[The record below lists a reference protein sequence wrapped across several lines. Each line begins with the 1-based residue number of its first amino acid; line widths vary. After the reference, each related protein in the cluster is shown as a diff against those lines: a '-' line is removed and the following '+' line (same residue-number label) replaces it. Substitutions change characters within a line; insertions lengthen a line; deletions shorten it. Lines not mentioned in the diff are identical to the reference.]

1 MVMEMRLLACKV
13 YMILIQH
20 LQSKIVQAPSTTWT
34 TSLLV
39 KTQGLDNGCIKA
51 RFCTNPS
58 GRKRDLGASYN
69 TYEGYM
75 GNDASYNS
83 ANTSADDVVEYTI
96 GLTHSC
102 SAMEPHETA
111 TRWTM
116 NLVRSTKSVGFRV
129 GLMSKTA
136 PVTRLDQPGDVPMS
150 KAQRKY
156 HISGV
161 EYYLS

>member
-13 YMILIQH
+13 YMMLIKH
-20 LQSKIVQAPSTTWT
+20 LQSKIVQALSTTWT

-39 KTQGLDNGCIKA
+39 KTQGLDNGRITA

-58 GRKRDLGASYN
+58 GRKRYLGASYN

-96 GLTHSC
+96 GLTYSC
-102 SAMEPHETA
+102 SVMEPHETA
-111 TRWTM
+111 TRWTI
-116 NLVRSTKSVGFRV
+116 NLVYSTKS
-129 GLMSKTA
+129 LA
-136 PVTRLDQPGDVPMS
+136 PVTRLDQSDDVSMS
-150 KAQRKY
+150 KA
-156 HISGV
+156 
-161 EYYLS
+161 